1 MISDSLLKQ
10 FYVFQ
15 EHAIEARLMHIVHA
29 IEHKEWPV
37 SVNFT
42 AGDEIETIDK
52 EPTEIITI
60 TTDHGIPRSMSTSL
74 SSNSSNINLSNI
86 ISGGTG
92 SSSSTSNINIGSISN
107 SNNNSSALRKRK
119 RHIAID
125 VETER
130 GN

>member
-1 MISDSLLKQ
+1 
-10 FYVFQ
+10 
-15 EHAIEARLMHIVHA
+15 MHIVHA

-42 AGDEIETIDK
+42 AGDEIETVEK
-52 EPTEIITI
+52 EQSDIITI
-60 TTDHGIPRSMSTSL
+60 TTDHGIPRQIPGSH
-74 SSNSSNINLSNI
+74 NSNITITNLGTGASSGASLGNNITISNI
-86 ISGGTG
+86 G
-92 SSSSTSNINIGSISN
+92 NISN
-107 SNNNSSALRKRK
+107 SANKKRK